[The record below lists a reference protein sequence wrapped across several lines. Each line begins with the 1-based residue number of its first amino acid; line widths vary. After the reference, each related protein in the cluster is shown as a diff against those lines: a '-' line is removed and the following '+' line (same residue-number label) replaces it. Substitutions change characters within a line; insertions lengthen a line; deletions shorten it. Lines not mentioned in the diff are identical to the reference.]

1 MSKKM
6 HPSRR
11 TFLKAA
17 GLAAGSLFL
26 PSLSLAQQ
34 PTERPQRIIFVMTEL
49 GWNPF
54 EFRMAPPGA
63 PEEVLL
69 RSAYHPLY
77 RNLPDERRWELSLP
91 NTPLDAW
98 SSTLAPLYDL
108 RHRTIALDGLG
119 MLSIGADGLGDA
131 HAQGWNHALS
141 GYPAGQFI
149 TGQRALSG
157 RISIDMQIAR
167 MLRAREPHLTDL
179 AALHFHI
186 GHAFW
191 GGGVDTFHH
200 YFHDEGPSGEIVK
213 VHVESDP
220 RVVFNRL
227 FPNGTVPGQTVSPI
241 DAGQRHVLNLLGERY
256 AAIRPR
262 LSIADAQKLTLHQEL
277 ISDIQHRLDILSNL
291 TCEVPPSPA
300 DVQSMAAGEALDA
313 NITSFFNLAAVALSC
328 DLTRV
333 ISMQFPNHS
342 PILGPAYG
350 ASDHD
355 FHEWYSHG
363 TNPPN
368 RWMGVEGAN
377 VTQQEHDKF
386 LDAAPILANK
396 NRFHV
401 SQVARLAN
409 LLDSIPD
416 GDGTLLDNT
425 TIVMMDEISHGSHGH
440 DQWPVVLVGGRS
452 FRGGRY
458 IRLPR
463 INPSPAFN
471 SAGAYA
477 GVPHSHL
484 LISLLQSFGAE
495 TDSLGIDSVF
505 ARVSGDQG
513 RYISLTG
520 PLHELG

>member
-1 MSKKM
+1 MSRKATLN
-6 HPSRR
+6 RR

-17 GLAAGSLFL
+17 GLAAGSLLL
-26 PSLSLAQQ
+26 PSLSRADTPSQ
-34 PTERPQRIIFVMTEL
+34 RPLRIIFVMTEL

-54 EFRMAPPGA
+54 SFRMAPPGA
-63 PEEVLL
+63 PDEVLL
-69 RSAYHPLY
+69 RSAYHPQY
-77 RNLPDERRWELSLP
+77 KDLPDERRWELNLSQ
-91 NTPLDAW
+91 TPRDLWSTTLD
-98 SSTLAPLYDL
+98 PLYDL

-131 HAQGWNHALS
+131 HARGWNHALS
-141 GYPAGQFI
+141 GYPAGEFI

-157 RISIDMQIAR
+157 RMSVDMQIAR
-167 MLRAREPHLTDL
+167 HLRAREPQLTDL
-179 AALHFHI
+179 AALHFYV

-191 GGGVDTFHH
+191 GGGVNTFHH
-200 YFHDEGPSGEIVK
+200 YFHDEGPSGEIIK

-227 FPNGTVPGQTVSPI
+227 FPTGTAPGQSVDPI
-241 DAGQRHVLNLLGERY
+241 EAGQRNILNLLGERY
-256 AAIRPR
+256 QAVHPR
-262 LSIADAQKLTLHQEL
+262 LSVIDSQRLSLHQQL
-277 ISDIQHRLDILSNL
+277 ISDIQHRLDILSNIS
-291 TCEVPPSPA
+291 CSVPNAPR
-300 DVQSMAAGEALDA
+300 DIQGLLAAEAFEA
-313 NITSFFNLAAVALSC
+313 NIESFFNLAAVSLSC

-333 ISMQFPNHS
+333 ISMQFPNPS
-342 PILGPAYG
+342 PILAPVYG
-350 ASDHD
+350 AADHD

-368 RWMGVEGAN
+368 RWFGTDGAN
-377 VTQQEHDKF
+377 VTQQEHEKF
-386 LDAAPILANK
+386 LDAAPVLANK

-409 LLDSIPD
+409 LLDAIPD
-416 GDGTLLDNT
+416 GDGTLLDHT
-425 TIVMMDEISHGSHGH
+425 MIVMMDEISHGSHGH
-440 DQWPVVLVGGRS
+440 DQWPVVIVGGDR

-463 INPSPAFN
+463 VNPSPSFN

-484 LISLLQSFGAE
+484 LVSLLQQFGVE
-495 TDSLGIDSVF
+495 TDTLGIDSVF
-505 ARVSGDQG
+505 ARVPGDQG